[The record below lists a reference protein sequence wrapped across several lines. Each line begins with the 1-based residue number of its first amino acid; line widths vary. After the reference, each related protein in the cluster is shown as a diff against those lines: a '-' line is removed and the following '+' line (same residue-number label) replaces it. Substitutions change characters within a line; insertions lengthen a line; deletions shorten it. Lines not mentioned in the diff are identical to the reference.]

1 MRSTR
6 SLGWIAG
13 VAALAVLVSPA
24 VGAAQ
29 EKSAAGKVPVTTTSD
44 EARQLYLKGRDLQEK
59 LRGTD
64 ANRFFKDAL
73 VKDKE
78 FALAHF
84 ALATSSGTAKEFFD
98 SIKQAVAYAP
108 KASEA
113 ERHIILGFDAGVR
126 GDPAAQAD
134 HLKKLVAAFPND
146 ERAHNQMGAYYFGRQ
161 EYAQAVEAY
170 RKATAINPSFSQPYN
185 QMGYAYR
192 FLEKYPEA
200 EAAFKKYI
208 ELIPNDPNPYDSYAE
223 LLMKTGRFDE
233 SIANYQKALKQ
244 DANFIASHIGIGNDY
259 VFMGQGAKAREAFA
273 KITAVARNDGE
284 RRTAHLWTAT
294 SYLHEGATDKAL
306 AELGKMAEIAKAGG
320 DTPALSG
327 DLNQMG
333 DILREAGRHDDALA
347 RYKEAVDTMEKADV
361 PADVKEGVRR
371 NFVFEE
377 GRVALAKKDLATA
390 KAKGDAYA
398 KQVAA
403 KSIPFEVR
411 QQHELAGLIA
421 IEEKRFGDAVTSLQQ
436 SNQQDPRIVYLTALA
451 LQGKGEA
458 AKARVTAGKAALFNG
473 LNFNY
478 GFVREK
484 AKKLT
489 TG

>member
-1 MRSTR
+1 M
-6 SLGWIAG
+6 
-13 VAALAVLVSPA
+13 VV
-24 VGAAQ
+24 AQ
-29 EKSAAGKVPVTTTSD
+29 EKNAAAGKVPVTTTSD
-44 EARQLYLKGRDLQEK
+44 EARQLYLKGRDLTER
-59 LRGTD
+59 LRATD
-64 ANRFFKDAL
+64 ANRYFKEAL
-73 VKDKE
+73 AKDKE

-84 ALATSSGTAKEFFD
+84 AMATSSGTAKEFWD
-98 SIKQAVAYAP
+98 SLKQAVALAP

-113 ERHIILGFDAGVR
+113 ERHLILGFDAGAR
-126 GDPAAQAD
+126 GDPAVQAD

-146 ERAHNQMGAYYFGRQ
+146 ERVHNQMGAYYFGRQ
-161 EYAQAVEAY
+161 DWAQAVESY
-170 RKATAINPSFSQPYN
+170 KKATTINPGFSQPYN

-200 EAAFKKYI
+200 ETAFKKYI

-233 SIANYQKALKQ
+233 SIVNYQKALKQ
-244 DANFIASHIGIGNDY
+244 DANFIASHIGIGNNY

-273 KITAVARNDGE
+273 KIGAVARNDGE

-306 AELGKMAEIAKAGG
+306 AEVEKMAAIAKAGG

-327 DLNQMG
+327 DFNQMG
-333 DILREAGRHDDALA
+333 DILREAGRYDEALA
-347 RYKEAVDTMEKADV
+347 KYKEGVDTMEKADV

-371 NFVFEE
+371 NFIFEK
-377 GRVALAKKDLATA
+377 GRVALGKGDVA
-390 KAKGDAYA
+390 KAKEKSAEYA
-398 KQVAA
+398 KQVAV

-411 QQHELAGLIA
+411 QQRELEGLIA
-421 IEEKRFGDAVTSLQQ
+421 IEEKRFPEAVTALLQ
-436 SNQQDPRIVYLTALA
+436 SNQQDPRIVYLTAVA
-451 LQGKGEA
+451 LQGKGDA
-458 AKARVTAGKAALFNG
+458 AKAREIAGKAAAFNG
-473 LNFNY
+473 LSFNY

-489 TG
+489 SA